1 MRLSGEP
8 KVSAAARQQAQQ
20 QQYLTGHTPY
30 ANLPP
35 AARPGT
41 LLGDPASVIAPG
53 AIREVAASR
62 RRARPGYDDDGSG
75 GCRGH
80 GAARHAVGVRGLHVL
95 WELWEPCGAVRH
107 REEISCRI
115 IPPAARCPNHF

>member
-1 MRLSGEP
+1 MPDE
-8 KVSAAARQQAQQ
+8 VD
-20 QQYLTGHTPY
+20 H
-30 ANLPP
+30 LPP

-95 WELWEPCGAVRH
+95 WELWEPRALMLWRRSASRGNILSDHSTCSSVPEPFLALNRNAL
-107 REEISCRI
+107 SKQL
-115 IPPAARCPNHF
+115 RC